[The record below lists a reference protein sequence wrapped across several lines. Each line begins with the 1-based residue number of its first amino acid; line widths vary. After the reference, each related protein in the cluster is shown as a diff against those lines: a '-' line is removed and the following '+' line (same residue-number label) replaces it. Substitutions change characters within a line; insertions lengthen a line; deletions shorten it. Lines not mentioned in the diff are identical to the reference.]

1 MSKLSRI
8 KTEYLNLAPKIDVD
22 INALSARLKRELK
35 LMGDLQNEPNLI
47 ADMNDL
53 DRMQLQDAMNKQQ
66 QAMQILSNILKNAHD
81 TLKAIIQNTRG

>member
-1 MSKLSRI
+1 MSKWSRI

-35 LMGDLQNEPNLI
+35 LMGDLQKESNLL

-66 QAMQILSNILKNAHD
+66 QAMQMLSNIMKNAHD
-81 TLKAIIQNTRG
+81 TLKAIIQNMRG